1 MIIVLACDTFST
13 HNNGTTIS
21 AQRLVSELRK
31 KGHEVRVIT
40 TGEPGEGLYICPH
53 YQHGL
58 VSTLASWQG
67 VSIGKPDDEVI
78 LKALE
83 GADVVHCYMPFVL
96 SKRVAKLAKQCGV
109 ACTAAFHCQPED
121 ITYNLGMSSCG
132 FMADFFYWA
141 LREFFYKKVN
151 YIHCPSQF
159 IADEL
164 EKNHYK
170 GKRYVISNGIS
181 ERFQHEDIPKIPQL
195 KGKFCILMVGRL
207 SKEKRQDVLIK
218 ACLLSKHAQDIQLIL
233 AGHGP
238 KETKYRR
245 MAQKLPNPAIFGFY
259 SQEDLVRLINMC
271 DLYVH
276 ASDVEIE
283 AISCMEAFACGL
295 VPVISKSNMSATPQ
309 FALCENSLFKRADA
323 QDLANKIDYWI
334 EHPEEKKAMAQKYI
348 ESSAKYRLDDC
359 VNRMIDMFREASS
372 ASTVSALC
380 VCYKQ
385 SRSQCLHPQIT
396 STVNRSPHSYRA
408 RDVRRLVRQ
417 KKRDG
422 FRNVLHTAHSPQG
435 DPLDYL
441 LLVLDGALR
450 HIGVDESRNHHIA
463 ANLVSPHF
471 LRDRTR
477 IPHKCGLRCSV
488 RRLTRSTPRTHDGA
502 NGHDASSS
510 LFHHIG
516 ENRTR
521 HRHRTDCICCE

>member
-21 AQRLVSELRK
+21 AQRLVAELRK

-67 VSIGKPDDEVI
+67 VNIGKAVDSVI
-78 LKALE
+78 LEALN

-96 SKRVAKLAKQCGV
+96 SKRVVKLAKQCGV

-141 LREFFYKKVN
+141 LREFFYKNVN

-159 IADEL
+159 IGDEL
-164 EKNHYK
+164 EKHGYK

-181 ERFQHEDIPKIPQL
+181 EQFKQESIPKIPQL

-218 ACLLSKHAQDIQLIL
+218 ACTVSRHAQDIQLIL

-238 KETKYRR
+238 KEAKYRR
-245 MAQKLPNPAIFGFY
+245 MAQKLANPAIFGFY
-259 SQEDLVRLINMC
+259 SQEDLMHLINMC

-295 VPVISKSNMSATPQ
+295 VPVIAKSNMSATPQ
-309 FALCENSLFKRADA
+309 FALCENSLFKRGDS

-334 EHPEEKKAMAQKYI
+334 EHPEEKKMWSQKYI
-348 ESSAKYRLDDC
+348 ESSGKYRLDEC
-359 VNRMIDMFREASS
+359 VNRMVDMFREASS
-372 ASTVSALC
+372 SM
-380 VCYKQ
+380 
-385 SRSQCLHPQIT
+385 
-396 STVNRSPHSYRA
+396 
-408 RDVRRLVRQ
+408 
-417 KKRDG
+417 
-422 FRNVLHTAHSPQG
+422 
-435 DPLDYL
+435 
-441 LLVLDGALR
+441 
-450 HIGVDESRNHHIA
+450 
-463 ANLVSPHF
+463 
-471 LRDRTR
+471 
-477 IPHKCGLRCSV
+477 
-488 RRLTRSTPRTHDGA
+488 
-502 NGHDASSS
+502 
-510 LFHHIG
+510 
-516 ENRTR
+516 
-521 HRHRTDCICCE
+521 